1 MTDALA
7 IVLVAGILV
16 LAAGAAVAGR
26 RPLLSAGLLLQ
37 AAGLAA
43 VGVAGA
49 VALLAG
55 RSAGSGFSSAL
66 EPAVGVDPLS
76 GLFLL
81 MIALVGAPAAVY
93 ATGYLAR
100 SSHPRS
106 LGALTG
112 LFPLALI
119 GVVTARDATVFLG
132 CWELMTLIPA
142 AAILI
147 ASGGGPDRGE
157 AARRAVFEYLAI
169 THIGGAG
176 VWIAVLVLADRG
188 ALGDPAGLAG
198 AGTGIQALVA
208 VAGLIGFGT
217 KAGLVPL
224 HSWLPRVH
232 PLAPSNISAVMS
244 GVMVKVALYGIV
256 RLLFEWLGGPALW
269 VGLAVVALGALSAL
283 AGILYA
289 LFQRDLKRLLAFSTI
304 ENVGIAT
311 LALGAAAV
319 FTARGEEAWAALAL
333 AAALLHCLSHAVVKA
348 LLFLGA
354 GSMERAGAGR
364 DLDRMG
370 GLLRRM
376 PRTGAA
382 VLVGVLAIAGL
393 PALSGFASEW
403 TTLQSLLGLGR
414 QDALGPALA
423 GGLGAAVL
431 ATTVGLGAICFVKVA
446 GLSLLGAPR
455 VPGAAAA
462 DEVPAAMWAPV
473 AALAVACLALGL
485 APGLLLPSLA
495 ALAPGGAGF
504 PRDAG
509 IAAPGTSLPT
519 LGIGLALAAAVGA
532 LLWARGG
539 RRAAPAPVWA
549 CGQAIE
555 APLAWT
561 SAGFTKPVRLT
572 MQEMLR
578 ASSEVDAVTEGGVL
592 REVRH
597 RSSVPHLFDTV
608 LYAPVV
614 RAALAGAAGAR
625 RLQSGS
631 LRLYL
636 GYLVGLV
643 VLLLAL
649 ARAGV
654 LG

>member
-1 MTDALA
+1 MTGVVA
-7 IVLVAGILV
+7 ILLVAGVVV
-16 LAAGAAVAGR
+16 LAAGAALSTLR
-26 RPLLSAGLLLQ
+26 RLLAPGLLVQ

-43 VGVAGA
+43 VGVAGGL
-49 VALLAG
+49 ALLGG

-81 MIALVGAPAAVY
+81 MIALVAAPAAVY
-93 ATGYLAR
+93 AAGYLGA
-100 SSHPRS
+100 SPHPRC
-106 LGALTG
+106 LAALTG
-112 LFPLALI
+112 LFPLSLV

-132 CWELMTLIPA
+132 SWELMTLIPA

-147 ASGGGPDRGE
+147 ASGGGADRGE

-176 VWIAVLVLADRG
+176 VWVAMLVLADRG
-188 ALGDPAGLAG
+188 ALGDPAGLAA
-198 AGTGIQALVA
+198 AGTSVQALVA
-208 VAGLIGFGT
+208 VAGVIGFGT

-232 PLAPSNISAVMS
+232 PIAPSNISAVMS
-244 GVMVKVALYGIV
+244 GVMVKVALYGMV
-256 RLLFEWLGGPALW
+256 RLLLEWLGGPALW
-269 VGLAVVALGALSAL
+269 VGLSVIGLGAVSAL

-311 LALGAAAV
+311 LGLGAAAV

-333 AAALLHCLSHAVVKA
+333 AAALLHCLGHAVVKA

-354 GSMERAGAGR
+354 GSIERAGAGR

-376 PRTGAA
+376 PLTGTG
-382 VLVGVLAIAGL
+382 VLVGALAIAGV
-393 PALSGFASEW
+393 PVLSGFASEW
-403 TTLQSLLGLGR
+403 ASLQALLGLGR
-414 QDALGPALA
+414 EDALGPALA
-423 GGLGAAVL
+423 GGLGAAML
-431 ATTVGLGAICFVKVA
+431 ATTVGLSAICFVKVA
-446 GLSLLGAPR
+446 GLCLLGAPR
-455 VPGAAAA
+455 TPAAAEA
-462 DEVPAAMWAPV
+462 AEVPRTMWAPV
-473 AALAVACLALGL
+473 AVLGAACLALGL
-485 APGLLLPSLA
+485 VPGLLLPSLA
-495 ALAPGGAGF
+495 ALAPGGGGL
-504 PRDAG
+504 PRDPG
-509 IAAPGTSLPT
+509 LSAPGTSLPT
-519 LGIGLALAAAVGA
+519 LGIALALAAAVAA
-532 LLWARGG
+532 LLLARGG
-539 RRAAPAPVWA
+539 RSAAPAPVWA

-555 APLAWT
+555 PPLAWT
-561 SAGFTKPVRLT
+561 SAAFTKPVRLT
-572 MQEMLR
+572 MQELLR
-578 ASSEVDAVTEGGVL
+578 ARSEVDALTRGGVL
-592 REVRH
+592 HEVRH
-597 RSSVPHLFDTV
+597 RASVPHLFDTV
-608 LYAPVV
+608 LYAPVA
-614 RAALAGAAGAR
+614 RAALAAAAGAR

-649 ARAGV
+649 ARVGA

>member
-1 MTDALA
+1 MRDALP
-7 IVLVAGILV
+7 IVLVAGIVV
-16 LAAGAAVAGR
+16 LAAGAALAGR
-26 RPLLSAGLLLQ
+26 RRLLSAGLLLQ

-43 VGVAGA
+43 VGIVGA

-93 ATGYLAR
+93 ATGYLVR

-147 ASGGGPDRGE
+147 ASGGGSDRGE

-269 VGLAVVALGALSAL
+269 VGLSVVALGAVSAL

-319 FTARGEEAWAALAL
+319 FTTRGEEAWAALAL

-393 PALSGFASEW
+393 PVLSGFASEW

-462 DEVPAAMWAPV
+462 EEVPAAMWAPV
-473 AALAVACLALGL
+473 AALAAACLALGL
-485 APGLLLPSLA
+485 APGLLIPSLA
-495 ALAPGGAGF
+495 ALAPGGPGL

-509 IAAPGTSLPT
+509 ISAPGTSLPT
-519 LGIGLALAAAVGA
+519 LGIGLALAVAAGA
-532 LLWARGG
+532 LLRARGG

-578 ASSEVDAVTEGGVL
+578 ASSEVDAVTRDGVL

-597 RSSVPHLFDTV
+597 RASLPHLFDTV

-614 RAALAGAAGAR
+614 RMALAGAAGAR

-649 ARAGV
+649 ARVGA